1 MADKKKTASVV
12 ATEEEMSML
21 DKVVNS
27 VKAAQRKYATYTQ
40 EQVDKIFRAA
50 AIAAAQN
57 RIPLAK
63 MAVAERSAGITNVLP
78 SFSTTTPSSVNSTTF
93 VLV

>member
-1 MADKKKTASVV
+1 MADKKQPAPVQEAS
-12 ATEEEMSML
+12 AEEMAL
-21 DKVVNS
+21 LTKVVDK
-27 VKAAQRKYATYTQ
+27 VKAAQRLYATYTQ

-63 MAVAERSAGITNVLP
+63 MAVEDTNSRP
-78 SFSTTTPSSVNSTTF
+78 
-93 VLV
+93 